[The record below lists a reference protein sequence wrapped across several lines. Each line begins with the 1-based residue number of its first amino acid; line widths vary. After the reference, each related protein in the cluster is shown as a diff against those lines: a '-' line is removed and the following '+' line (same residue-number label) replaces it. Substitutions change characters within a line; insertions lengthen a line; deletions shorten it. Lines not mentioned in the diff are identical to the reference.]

1 MAEQMLQMG
10 LIKNP
15 QEYFQVIN
23 TGSIET
29 MYESDMNELL
39 LIKRENE
46 FMMEGKE
53 VMADML
59 DTHQLHIMEHRTILS
74 DPELR
79 MDPTLRMTV
88 QTHIQEHIDMLRMVD
103 PDLLMLT
110 GQQPLMNPNMPQV
123 PPPMAGPMAGP
134 NVAGGGGQG
143 MGNMMMPQSGMPQ
156 NPEDLIKGQGNL
168 GGGQL
173 PNMPTPPAP
182 FQNLPTNPQDM
193 MPQG

>member
-23 TGSIET
+23 TGAIET

-46 FMMEGKE
+46 FMMEGKT
-53 VMADML
+53 VMADIF
-59 DTHQLHIMEHRTILS
+59 DTHKLHIMEHRGLLS

-79 MDPTLRMTV
+79 MDPVLRKVV
-88 QTHIQEHIDMLRMVD
+88 QDHMSEHIDMLRNVD
-103 PDLLMLT
+103 PDVLMMT
-110 GQQPLMNPNMPQV
+110 GQEPIQNPQAQQGAQGVPMDQMMQPP
-123 PPPMAGPMAGP
+123 
-134 NVAGGGGQG
+134 
-143 MGNMMMPQSGMPQ
+143 SGMPST
-156 NPEDLIKGQGNL
+156 PEEMIKGQGNP
-168 GGGQL
+168 GGSEM

-182 FQNLPTNPQDM
+182 FENMPTNPADM
-193 MPQG
+193 MSQ